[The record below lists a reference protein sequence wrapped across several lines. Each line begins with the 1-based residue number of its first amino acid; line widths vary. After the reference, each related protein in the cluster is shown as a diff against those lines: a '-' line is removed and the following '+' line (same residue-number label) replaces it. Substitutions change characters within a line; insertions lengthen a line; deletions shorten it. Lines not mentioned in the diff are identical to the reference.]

1 MFEIDHSITDLQKPQ
16 ITNPPSQ
23 IIESNTDYLLII
35 IIGIISIAIVSVLV
49 VLKQKSQIPQKN

>member
-1 MFEIDHSITDLQKPQ
+1 MFEIDHSITDPQKPQ

-49 VLKQKSQIPQKN
+49 VLKQKSQNPQKN